1 MNHNYDLHTLDT
13 NEHAHNNTH
22 IKHKHTQYISL
33 TTLYTLYYVCFYA
46 PHLNIRAVFFD
57 FFAYFI
63 LFCFFVFLFLYL
75 SLRSLRA
82 PAVFQ
87 YNLSIFLLHF
97 EKLARR
103 DANCTFHGLAA
114 EAERVDA
121 VGNVGKR
128 CVYAMARA

>member
-1 MNHNYDLHTLDT
+1 MPWTMFVSMRHRQ
-13 NEHAHNNTH
+13 
-22 IKHKHTQYISL
+22 KFVQ
-33 TTLYTLYYVCFYA
+33 
-46 PHLNIRAVFFD
+46 FFLL
-57 FFAYFI
+57 FAYFI
-63 LFCFFVFLFLYL
+63 LFYFVFVFIIFFLFLG
-75 SLRSLRA
+75 SQSLRA

-103 DANCTFHGLAA
+103 DANCTFHGPAA

-121 VGNVGKR
+121 VGNVGER

>member
-1 MNHNYDLHTLDT
+1 MPWTMFVSMRHRQNFVQFFLL
-13 NEHAHNNTH
+13 
-22 IKHKHTQYISL
+22 IS
-33 TTLYTLYYVCFYA
+33 FYF
-46 PHLNIRAVFFD
+46 VFV
-57 FFAYFI
+57 FI
-63 LFCFFVFLFLYL
+63 IFFLFLG
-75 SLRSLRA
+75 SQSLRA

-103 DANCTFHGLAA
+103 DANCTFHGPAA

-121 VGNVGKR
+121 VGNVGER

>member
-1 MNHNYDLHTLDT
+1 MFVSMR
-13 NEHAHNNTH
+13 H
-22 IKHKHTQYISL
+22 IQIF
-33 TTLYTLYYVCFYA
+33 VQ
-46 PHLNIRAVFFD
+46 FFLL
-57 FFAYFI
+57 FLLI
-63 LFCFFVFLFLYL
+63 LFYFVSLFLILLL
-75 SLRSLRA
+75 SSRSLRA

-87 YNLSIFLLHF
+87 YNLSIFLLQF

-103 DANCTFHGLAA
+103 DANCTFHGPAA